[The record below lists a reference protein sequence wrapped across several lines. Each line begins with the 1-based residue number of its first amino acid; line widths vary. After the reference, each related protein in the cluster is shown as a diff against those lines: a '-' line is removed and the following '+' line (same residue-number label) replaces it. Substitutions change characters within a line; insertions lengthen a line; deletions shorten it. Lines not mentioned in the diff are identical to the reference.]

1 MRYARWL
8 VCLLVLAAVLLSWLL
23 PRQQIAPVD
32 ISFADTEPVPGYE
45 PDRRETPLKIAM
57 ISVLNHQDT
66 ARYQKELAEGLG
78 RLLDRPVLLLRRK
91 SYMEINQLLSKGDAD
106 IGLLS
111 TGAYCVYGRKEDFA
125 LLAMQ
130 ERNKCPYYYGYVIVS
145 AKSGLQT
152 LDDLR
157 GKRFAYVDPLSYSG
171 YLGLQEKLRKA
182 GEAPEQFF
190 QSVYF
195 TYSHDASI
203 RAVLNDFAD
212 GAVVDS
218 LAYEYLQKY
227 EPEQAAGIRIIETLP
242 PRGTSP
248 VVARKGLAGVDR
260 IQDALLHLQDDPE
273 AGKAMEHLLI
283 DRFILPQPDLY
294 PPIEWRER
302 EGNG

>member
-111 TGAYCVYGRKEDFA
+111 TGELQLVILIAKIEDNTGLSGIRYKLLIKSHIPCRKTHH
-125 LLAMQ
+125 
-130 ERNKCPYYYGYVIVS
+130 R
-145 AKSGLQT
+145 
-152 LDDLR
+152 
-157 GKRFAYVDPLSYSG
+157 
-171 YLGLQEKLRKA
+171 
-182 GEAPEQFF
+182 
-190 QSVYF
+190 
-195 TYSHDASI
+195 
-203 RAVLNDFAD
+203 
-212 GAVVDS
+212 S
-218 LAYEYLQKY
+218 LA
-227 EPEQAAGIRIIETLP
+227 GCRIC
-242 PRGTSP
+242 
-248 VVARKGLAGVDR
+248 VFFA
-260 IQDALLHLQDDPE
+260 
-273 AGKAMEHLLI
+273 
-283 DRFILPQPDLY
+283 
-294 PPIEWRER
+294 
-302 EGNG
+302 